1 MNTPC
6 LKPIIEPVDFVNSMN
21 FLKKNA
27 DSSELFTPVH
37 VFPLNFLSGLFCKQR
52 LEFLIKTR
60 QRKSLL
66 KIANGMENSFG
77 VGTRA
82 RTSAWSPEQSYFSM

>member
-37 VFPLNFLSGLFCKQR
+37 VFPLNFFVRTVLQAEAGISHQNQA
-52 LEFLIKTR
+52 E
-60 QRKSLL
+60 
-66 KIANGMENSFG
+66 KIPSQNS
-77 VGTRA
+77 
-82 RTSAWSPEQSYFSM
+82 